1 MLGIVSSDGRIF
13 FYQSKA
19 DVFEYI
25 VVFVIDATS
34 QHVGQMGKLLPH
46 LPLQTRIW
54 ACPAHDVFLT
64 SGKDNIL
71 REWNIGKGF
80 GESGRWNAA

>member
-1 MLGIVSSDGRIF
+1 MLGLVSSDGRIF

-34 QHVGQMGKLLPH
+34 QHVGNMGKQLSH
-46 LPLQTRIW
+46 LPL
-54 ACPAHDVFLT
+54 
-64 SGKDNIL
+64 
-71 REWNIGKGF
+71 
-80 GESGRWNAA
+80 